1 MEAAIVA
8 GRVSV
13 NGTVATLGT
22 RAKTTDAIRFDGRL
36 VAASLGKPRLLIYHK
51 PAGEIVSR
59 DDPEGRRTVF
69 ESLPKIYRARWIAV
83 GRLDFNTEGLLL
95 FTDSGEL
102 ANLLMHPKY
111 AIEREYA
118 VRVLGEGDP
127 ETLAKL
133 TQGVMLDGMKARF
146 LTMVQT
152 AGEGSNKW
160 YRVTLAEGRNR
171 EVRRLFEAAGMTV
184 SRLIRVRFGAVFLP
198 KDLPRGAVMELDEKW
213 IDAWI
218 RDIKAGHAKAG
229 IVTNGAT
236 QEPAAKKGQKFAKR
250 SVLYDAGYLGAKTK
264 KGGER
269 VQTAKK
275 RRAPAKKRA

>member
-1 MEAAIVA
+1 
-8 GRVSV
+8 
-13 NGTVATLGT
+13 

-160 YRVTLAEGRNR
+160 YRVTLDEGRNR